1 MVGTLAGG
9 VLVGHGHRQAADA
22 FDEATHRDCMFG
34 TSGIRGAVGETVTA
48 ALALAVGRAVGVD
61 AERVVVG
68 RDPRESGRLLVDA
81 LTAGLREQG
90 TAVVDL
96 GMAASPTVARA
107 VGWEDAQAGVSVTAS
122 HNPPPDNGM
131 KLWQASGQAFTPAQQ
146 RQIADRV
153 TEDSWQLRSAGS
165 LGTRRRTDGQRR
177 HLDRLVESVD
187 SDIGLPVVVDV
198 GNGAGGITVEALREL
213 GCAVRTLNG
222 TPDGRFPGRPS
233 EPTAANCGALRRLVA
248 SSDALLGVAHDGDA
262 DRMMAVTEDGEF
274 LSGDVLLAIL
284 AEAAVTPGDTV
295 AVPVDTSLAVEDF
308 LDEKG
313 VTVERTPVGDVHI
326 AHAVAAGAR
335 FGGEPSGAWIW
346 QDETYCPDGPL
357 AALKLAVLA
366 TERPLAER
374 AAAIPTYPIRRS
386 TVETTAK
393 TELMGALERAVTE
406 EYETV
411 SGADGVRV
419 STADGWFLV
428 RASGTESLV
437 RVTAEAREA
446 ERSDRLAATALDLV
460 ENTRTAVE

>member
-1 MVGTLAGG
+1 
-9 VLVGHGHRQAADA
+9 
-22 FDEATHRDCMFG
+22 
-34 TSGIRGAVGETVTA
+34 
-48 ALALAVGRAVGVD
+48 
-61 AERVVVG
+61 
-68 RDPRESGRLLVDA
+68 
-81 LTAGLREQG
+81 
-90 TAVVDL
+90 
-96 GMAASPTVARA
+96 
-107 VGWEDAQAGVSVTAS
+107 
-122 HNPPPDNGM
+122 
-131 KLWQASGQAFTPAQQ
+131 
-146 RQIADRV
+146 
-153 TEDSWQLRSAGS
+153 
-165 LGTRRRTDGQRR
+165 
-177 HLDRLVESVD
+177 
-187 SDIGLPVVVDV
+187 
-198 GNGAGGITVEALREL
+198 
-213 GCAVRTLNG
+213 
-222 TPDGRFPGRPS
+222 
-233 EPTAANCGALRRLVA
+233 
-248 SSDALLGVAHDGDA
+248 
-262 DRMMAVTEDGEF
+262 MMAVTEDGEF

-366 TERPLAER
+366 TERPLADR